1 MKTRYALATALVL
14 IASILPDLLFPSPIT
29 QFVKI
34 AMLLTAVFLCLL
46 VVSLRPLWKLAA
58 SLLVVNASFLMTA
71 AIRSA
76 PGWAALF
83 SGAGFFQTI
92 AGNVAVKLIGILPV
106 AAALVFMMG
115 SWQKAFLAPGRL
127 SEKAGAIGW
136 LGIPGGTI
144 PWGRL
149 SVISGLLIMT
159 GTALLSILTAT
170 GFRLPNGTCRLV
182 QSFPLILLL
191 ALVNSFCE
199 GLVFR
204 SAVLAPL
211 KDGFPKMFAA
221 AMPAFLFGIAHYQ
234 GIPGGALGALMSGV
248 LGWYMTRAMYETGGF
263 LPGWIIH
270 CLQDIAIF
278 STLALLSQ

>member
-1 MKTRYALATALVL
+1 MKTRYAFVSALVL
-14 IASILPDLLFPSPIT
+14 ISSILPDLTFPSPYM
-29 QFVKI
+29 QFVKLAVLL
-34 AMLLTAVFLCLL
+34 AMAVLCLL
-46 VVSLRPLWKLAA
+46 VGRLKPLWKLAA
-58 SLLVVNASFLMTA
+58 SLLTVNASFVLTA
-71 AIRSA
+71 AIRNV
-76 PGWAALF
+76 PGWTALF

-106 AAALVFMMG
+106 AAVLFFLMG
-115 SWQKAFLAPGRL
+115 SWQKAFLTPGKL
-127 SEKAGAIGW
+127 SEKADAIGW
-136 LGIPGGTI
+136 LGIPGGSI

-170 GFRLPNGTCRLV
+170 GFHLPGGGGRLL
-182 QSFPLILLL
+182 QYFPLILLL

-204 SAVLAPL
+204 CAVLAPL
-211 KDGFPKMFAA
+211 KEGSPKMFALL
-221 AMPAFLFGIAHYQ
+221 MPALFFGIAHYE
-234 GIPGGALGALMSGV
+234 GIPGGPLGAAMSGI

-263 LPGWIIH
+263 LSGWIIH
-270 CLQDIAIF
+270 FLQDIAVF